1 MYSKKVIL
9 PSILPQ
15 LRAGG
20 ARVVPRVDGVR
31 GAPVGVGRGH
41 LHLPGQGW
49 RGVPPLQSQVSYLN
63 IAPKLRGKIVFLE
76 LQGDPWKAYVDIK
89 F

>member
-1 MYSKKVIL
+1 MIL

-49 RGVPPLQSQVSYLN
+49 RGVPPLQSQVSFSN
-63 IAPKLRGKIVFLE
+63 VFLE
-76 LQGDPWKAYVDIK
+76 LQMSD
-89 F
+89 FCR